1 MTKKNILAGW
11 AKAGLFPF
19 HPDRVLRD
27 ITKPVADLPIHTAC
41 ENRGPCQQDEVVQTP
56 VTPASSEGL
65 TSLLNLIK
73 QDPHNEMN
81 QARYQRLANAAQT
94 SFAQQALDQD
104 QIQFLAEMNNEAKGR
119 RKTKS
124 HILGNARV
132 MSFEDIEAARAKRVE
147 QDVAKEA
154 KGKRKRGR
162 PKSVVPE
169 AEATVDK
176 GKRKK
181 RKSAM
186 LEEATMVQTSGTHSV
201 EEESAPQPWRA
212 PVAWM
217 W

>member
-1 MTKKNILAGW
+1 
-11 AKAGLFPF
+11 
-19 HPDRVLRD
+19 
-27 ITKPVADLPIHTAC
+27 
-41 ENRGPCQQDEVVQTP
+41 
-56 VTPASSEGL
+56 
-65 TSLLNLIK
+65 
-73 QDPHNEMN
+73 MN
-81 QARYQRLANAAQT
+81 QARYQRLVQKLANAAQT

-104 QIQFLAEMNNEAKGR
+104 QIQFLAKMNNEAKVR

-132 MSFEDIEAARAKRVE
+132 MSFEDIEAARAKRAE

-169 AEATVDK
+169 AEATADK

-186 LEEATMVQTSGTHSV
+186 LEEATIVQTSGTHSV

-212 PVAWM
+212 PVARM